1 MFSIITLCF
10 TVRNVVSCGH
20 SGRSINDEDDDAH
33 EDDFVQ
39 EEEDGDDNDNDV
51 QEDKSMIQRT
61 VLMTMLTKIMTVAMN
76 AVVHIL
82 RLFRR
87 G

>member
-51 QEDKSMIQRT
+51 QE
-61 VLMTMLTKIMTVAMN
+61 VLGEREETRPSSRATPGQPP
-76 AVVHIL
+76 
-82 RLFRR
+82 RR
-87 G
+87 